1 MTSRLL
7 HEENGLKTL
16 VVVFD
21 KGEEVR
27 QALLQFAGEHHIAS
41 AHLAAIGAFSR
52 VLLGF
57 FDRELKDYEKTS
69 IDEQVELLSFNGNIV
84 GFNDKPKLHAHVVVG
99 KRDCTAHGGHLL
111 EGHVWPTVEMIITET
126 PQHLRRVR
134 DEETGLVLI
143 APEAA

>member
-7 HEENGLKTL
+7 HQENGLKTL

-27 QALLQFAGEHHIAS
+27 GVLLQFAGENHIAS

-69 IDEQVELLSFNGNIV
+69 IDEQVELLSFNGNFAE
-84 GFNDKPKLHAHVVVG
+84 FNGKPQLHAHVVVG
-99 KRDCTAHGGHLL
+99 KRDGTAHGGHLL
-111 EGHVWPTVEMIITET
+111 EGHVWPTVEMIVTET
-126 PQHLRRVR
+126 PQHLRRAW
-134 DEETGLVLI
+134 DEETGLALI
-143 APEAA
+143 APQAA